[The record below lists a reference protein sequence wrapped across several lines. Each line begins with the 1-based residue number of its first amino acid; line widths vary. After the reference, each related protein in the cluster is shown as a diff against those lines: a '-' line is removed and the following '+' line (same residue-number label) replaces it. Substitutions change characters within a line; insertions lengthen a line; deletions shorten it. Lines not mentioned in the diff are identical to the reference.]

1 MFCVIGP
8 HSHLAKKKPPEVGR
22 LSYSFSLANSQ
33 ASSPKEAKKEICVAC
48 DEIHF
53 FKPYFEIEY
62 IISIELN
69 DKTSTTLDEWAKKQT
84 CLVDGRTFLGALSR
98 LIKRNL
104 LASRKIF
111 WYIQATP
118 PL

>member
-1 MFCVIGP
+1 MSCVIGP
-8 HSHLAKKKPPEVGR
+8 HSHLAKKKPPDVGR

-62 IISIELN
+62 IINIEPKRN
-69 DKTSTTLDEWAKKQT
+69 TSTSLNVVE
-84 CLVDGRTFLGALSR
+84 
-98 LIKRNL
+98 
-104 LASRKIF
+104 KILRG
-111 WYIQATP
+111 YQ
-118 PL
+118 